1 MDPLQDQR
9 DKALKIGAPNRRAR
23 ERVEELLDP
32 GSFLE
37 VGLLAQDQTHG
48 RADKSPADALI
59 AGYGRVNGQR
69 VGVISLDGAV
79 LAGSGGHAASA
90 KQARIVDEAYRRGF
104 PLITFGEGGGGRIP
118 DMMGSSLGFAG
129 AIARTDTNVLT
140 RLAHRDRPF
149 ALISCCMGEMYGDP
163 SFKLGLA
170 DFPLMVKTASLGVSG
185 PPVIRAALG
194 EVVSSQE
201 LGGPQVHGRN
211 GQVARIEDSEA
222 AVIATVRDILDLISV
237 PQRESADPVDRETSE
252 IADILPASH
261 QRAYNVRK
269 VVRAIVDQDCE
280 PLELWPE
287 FGPTAQ
293 AYLARLGGRTVAVF
307 ASNPLVQ
314 GGVFDVDSARKGSLL
329 IRRCDRFQ
337 IPMLF
342 LHDVPGFII
351 GKQAEA
357 DGLLGFA
364 MQYISDLAS
373 SSVPKLSLVLRKAYG
388 LAYFAMAGP
397 GWGGDY
403 VAALPSA
410 RMAFM
415 GAEPGINLVYEKKL
429 AEAEDR
435 GDVLA
440 ELTSEWNQR
449 AEPWEAA
456 QAASIDDIIE
466 PRECR
471 VKLIQALRA
480 LSDG

>member
-1 MDPLQDQR
+1 MNPLQEER
-9 DKALKIGAPNRRAR
+9 NHALKLGDPNRRAR

-37 VGLLAQDQTHG
+37 VGLLAKDRTHG
-48 RADKSPADALI
+48 RAEKSPADALI
-59 AGYGRVNGQR
+59 AGYGRVNGHR
-69 VGVISLDGAV
+69 VGVISLDGTV

-90 KQARIVDEAYRRGF
+90 KQARIVDEAYQRGF

-118 DMMGSSLGFAG
+118 DMMGSSLGFDG
-129 AIARTDTNVLT
+129 AIARADTNVLT
-140 RLAHRDRPF
+140 RLARRDRPF

-170 DFPLMVKTASLGVSG
+170 DFPIMVKTASLGVSG

-194 EVVSSQE
+194 EVVSGEE

-222 AVIATVRDILDLISV
+222 DVIATVGRILNFVLV
-237 PQRESADPVDRETSE
+237 PQRESADSVDRETSE

-280 PLELWPE
+280 PLELWPD

-293 AYLARLGGRTVAVF
+293 AYLARLGGRSIAVF
-307 ASNPLVQ
+307 ANNPLVQ

-329 IRRCDRFQ
+329 IRRCDRFGL
-337 IPMLF
+337 PMLF

-364 MQYISDLAS
+364 MQYISDLSS

-397 GWGGDY
+397 GCPAPGW
-403 VAALPSA
+403 PSWDPSPVSIWSTPRNWRRPKTVPTSWPSSPPSGISA
-410 RMAFM
+410 PS
-415 GAEPGINLVYEKKL
+415 PGK
-429 AEAEDR
+429 R
-435 GDVLA
+435 PTPPPSM
-440 ELTSEWNQR
+440 TSSSLEN
-449 AEPWEAA
+449 PVP
-456 QAASIDDIIE
+456 S
-466 PRECR
+466 
-471 VKLIQALRA
+471 
-480 LSDG
+480 